1 MTDVDVLKLLK
12 EYPYPHGLKFK
23 ELSKLTGLAETT
35 LFEALKKLEKDGLVW
50 HKEPFWYPGKPQ
62 EKSEPNLSKLT
73 KEERQY
79 FNYLVDM
86 VSRSKWLAK
95 QWKIFEPL
103 YDANKEVLE
112 TFKKE
117 HGL

>member
-1 MTDVDVLKLLK
+1 LTDVDVLKLLK

-23 ELSKLTGLAETT
+23 ELSKLTGIPATT
-35 LFEALKKLEKDGLVW
+35 LFETLKKLEKEGLVW

-62 EKSEPNLSKLT
+62 EKSESNLSKLT

-79 FNYLVDM
+79 FNYLVDL
-86 VSRSKWLAK
+86 VSKTKWLAK
-95 QWKIFEPL
+95 QWKALKPVYE
-103 YDANKEVLE
+103 ANKEVLE